1 MKNYNKNKKS
11 SYIQYLD
18 ANDLYQW
25 AMPQKLSIDRFK
37 WVDDILV
44 INKKTLKNYKSYK
57 KLWWRKRWRIYSW
70 SRYWIY

>member
-25 AMPQKLSIDRFK
+25 AMPQKLSIDGFK
-37 WVDDILV
+37 WVDDIFV

-57 KLWWRKRWRIYSW
+57 KLWWRKQWRIYSW